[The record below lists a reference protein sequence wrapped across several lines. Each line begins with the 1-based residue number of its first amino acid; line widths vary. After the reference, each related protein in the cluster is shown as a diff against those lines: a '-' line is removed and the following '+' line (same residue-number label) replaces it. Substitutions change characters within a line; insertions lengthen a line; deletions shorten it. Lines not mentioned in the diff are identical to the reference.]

1 MILNER
7 VNNSRFKINFCEVFT
22 DLRTKF
28 NKSYGFLTIFIACA
42 MIILQRVLNSAVSVP
57 TYPVNPSR
65 FYLYSFLQATVI
77 IGTNL
82 IPLYM
87 GYHYKKIAQLR
98 VYHYLSRFSFV
109 YVLSALVANIFFY
122 LQANVLNLR
131 DYWLLFTPISQNY
144 LTYAVSCILLF
155 VSIPCI
161 VSFLVK
167 LPPTNIKK
175 FLLFSTLLLVGSS
188 TLFNKDPFALQDGKS
203 ILWICYLF
211 ILGYA
216 LKTWKWDEKIRF
228 KLPQAFIALMFL
240 VGTIIFMV
248 QISLIVRDNTDTA
261 NRFVH
266 PYSIFSMYYT
276 VMSFL
281 SFEQISERLKLKV
294 SGIFLATFLIVT
306 QIICNWSL
314 VNYRV
319 SVFMKREF
327 PNSGR
332 AWLLNIGQ
340 FFGYYFLAIL
350 LLSIVLFYLQ
360 KIRLIRRFIEY
371 LAFDSLDQLALTYH
385 KVKKW
390 IINHKSYFFVAFFFY
405 LFTFTQFFLLEQRE
419 TWKQSI
425 KVVLEILIHR
435 QAPMVLTV
443 LIIMG
448 FFFLLLLLSNR
459 FWYAFTA
466 TLIIN
471 LLLTVSSIIKM
482 QMREEPVFPSDLKML
497 TGLSELMSMVNPI
510 VFIGGGLVLVFLTF
524 TSTIMQRR
532 LQKRYSV
539 NVHWKRRI
547 IGILL
552 LSFCF
557 SGVFFINHKNSPSF
571 LLFNLFRVNKTFL
584 DQKSAVKE
592 NGPIIQF
599 LNNIDIEIM
608 EKPKGYSQETITQ
621 IMEKYNTRAE
631 EINHTRKEWLANQTI
646 ILNLSESFS
655 DPDRVP
661 NLTVP
666 NDPIPFVKSKLAEE
680 TSGLMLSVGY
690 GGGTANM
697 EWEGLTGLSISN
709 LSASLVTPYTQL
721 VERQEISPNITNL
734 FDENIVIHPF
744 TAALYRRKQVFEQFG
759 FDTFYHVDGP
769 QELTYT
775 DTIGSNP
782 YISDEAAYKETLRA
796 LRSNTQ
802 SSQFIQLSTMQ
813 NHMPYDDYYDEL
825 NYTAEGTA
833 VVSSRYREL
842 QTFMQGLHYTDEA
855 VKEFI
860 QEIDKIEKPI
870 TFVFYG
876 DHLPSLYSGNDSR
889 RYALEQRQT
898 DYFIYSNKYS
908 RDQANKLLKKV
919 VSPNNFAPM
928 ALEQANI
935 KVTPYYALLTDVA
948 NQLPALTVDPTQS
961 LSNRFNGEQVFV
973 TEEKQMIHLQ
983 DLHKDQQQIYTDYQL
998 IQYDLVAGE
1007 QYSAS
1012 WAVQNMQ
1019 EHQN

>member
-1 MILNER
+1 
-7 VNNSRFKINFCEVFT
+7 
-22 DLRTKF
+22 
-28 NKSYGFLTIFIACA
+28 
-42 MIILQRVLNSAVSVP
+42 MIILQRVLNSAITIPAYS
-57 TYPVNPSR
+57 VNPGR
-65 FYLYSFLQATVI
+65 FYLYSFLQATVV

-82 IPLYM
+82 IPLYL
-87 GYHYKKIAQLR
+87 GYHYKKIAQLK
-98 VYHYLSRFSFV
+98 VYHYLSRFSFI
-109 YVLSALVANIFFY
+109 YILSALVVNIFFY
-122 LQANVLNLR
+122 IQSNVLNLR

-144 LTYAVSCILLF
+144 FTYAVSCILLF
-155 VSIPCI
+155 ISIPYVI
-161 VSFLVK
+161 RFLEK
-167 LPPTNIKK
+167 LPSPTVKR
-175 FLLFSTLLLVGSS
+175 FLLFSTLLVIGSS
-188 TLFNKDPFALQDGKS
+188 TLFNKDPFALQNGNN
-203 ILWICYLF
+203 IIWIFYLF
-211 ILGYA
+211 LLGYW
-216 LKTWKWDEKIRF
+216 LKKWNWDDKIRF
-228 KLPQAFIALMFL
+228 KIPQAFIALLFL
-240 VGTIIFMV
+240 VGTILFMV
-248 QISLIVRDNTDTA
+248 QISLIVRGNADTA
-261 NRFVH
+261 TRFITPH
-266 PYSIFSMYYT
+266 SLFTMYYT

-281 SFEQISERLKLKV
+281 SFELMSEKLKLKT
-294 SGIFLATFLIVT
+294 SGTFLATLLIVT
-306 QIICNWSL
+306 QIICNWPLLS
-314 VNYRV
+314 YRV

-332 AWLLNIGQ
+332 AWLLNLGQ
-340 FFGYYFLAIL
+340 FFGYYLLAVSL
-350 LLSIVLFYLQ
+350 LCIVLFYLQ
-360 KIRLIRRFIEY
+360 KIRFVQRLIELF
-371 LAFDSLDQLALTYH
+371 AFDSLDGLAAKCH
-385 KVKKW
+385 GVKNW
-390 IINHKSYFFVAFFFY
+390 IVSHKSYFFVALFFY
-405 LFTFTQFFLLEQRE
+405 LFTFTQIFLLEQRE

-425 KVVLEILIHR
+425 KVALEIFTQR

-448 FFFLLLLLSNR
+448 FFFLLLLLANR

-471 LLLTVSSIIKM
+471 LLLTISTILKM
-482 QMREEPVFPSDLKML
+482 EMREEPVFPSDLKML
-497 TGLSELMSMVNPI
+497 AGLSELMSMVSPI
-510 VFIGGGLVLVFLTF
+510 VFIAGGLVLIFLTF
-524 TSTIMQRR
+524 TSVIMQRR
-532 LQKRYSV
+532 LQKKYSV

-557 SGVFFINHKNSPSF
+557 SGVFFINQRNSPSF
-571 LLFNLFRVNKTFL
+571 ILFNLFRVNKTFL
-584 DQKSAVKE
+584 DQKSAVKD

-599 LNNIDIEIM
+599 LNNIDIKIM
-608 EKPKGYSQETITQ
+608 EKPEGYSEEAINE
-621 IMEKYNTRAE
+621 IMERYNRRAK
-631 EINHTRKEWLANQTI
+631 EINHTRNEWLDNQTI

-661 NLTVP
+661 NLTVH

-721 VERQEISPNITNL
+721 VERQDISPNITNL
-734 FDENIVIHPF
+734 FDEKIAIHPF
-744 TAALYRRKQVFEQFG
+744 TAALYRRRQVFDKFG
-759 FDTFYHVDGP
+759 FDQFYYVDGP
-769 QELTYT
+769 DELAYT
-775 DTIGSNP
+775 DTIGRNP
-782 YISDEAAYKETLRA
+782 YISDEAAYKDTLRV
-796 LRSNTQ
+796 LNSNLE
-802 SSQFIQLSTMQ
+802 SSQFIQLTTMQ

-833 VVSSRYREL
+833 VIASRSSEL

-889 RYALEQRQT
+889 RYGLEQRQT

-908 RDQANKLLKKV
+908 REQSNQLFKEV

-948 NQLPALTVDPTQS
+948 NQLPALTIDPTQS
-961 LSNRFNGEQVFV
+961 VSNRFNGEQIFV
-973 TEEKQMIHLQ
+973 TEEKQMIYLQ
-983 DLHKDQQQIYTDYQL
+983 DLHKEQQQLFTDYQL
-998 IQYDLVAGE
+998 IQYDLVAGK

-1012 WAVQNMQ
+1012 WAEQGIQ
-1019 EHQN
+1019 DYQK

>member
-1 MILNER
+1 MR
-7 VNNSRFKINFCEVFT
+7 KKYRK
-22 DLRTKF
+22 D
-28 NKSYGFLTIFIACA
+28 YGSLTIFIACA
-42 MIILQRVLNSAVSVP
+42 MIILQRVLNSAITIPAYSI
-57 TYPVNPSR
+57 NPGR
-65 FYLYSFLQATVI
+65 FYLYSFLQATVV

-82 IPLYM
+82 IPLYL
-87 GYHYKKIAQLR
+87 GYHYKKIAQLK
-98 VYHYLSRFSFV
+98 VYHYLSRFSFI
-109 YVLSALVANIFFY
+109 YILSALVANIFFY
-122 LQANVLNLR
+122 VQSNVLNLR

-155 VSIPCI
+155 ISIPYVI
-161 VSFLVK
+161 RFLEK
-167 LPPTNIKK
+167 QPSPTIKR

-188 TLFNKDPFALQDGKS
+188 TLFNKDPFALQNGNN
-203 ILWICYLF
+203 IIWIFYLF
-211 ILGYA
+211 LFGYG
-216 LKTWKWDEKIRF
+216 LKKWKWDEKIRF
-228 KLPQAFIALMFL
+228 KIPQAFIALLFL
-240 VGTIIFMV
+240 VGTILFMV
-248 QISLIVRDNTDTA
+248 QISLIVRGNADTA
-261 NRFVH
+261 TRFITPH
-266 PYSIFSMYYT
+266 SLFTMYYT
-276 VMSFL
+276 VTSFL
-281 SFEQISERLKLKV
+281 SFELISEKLKLKA
-294 SGIFLATFLIVT
+294 SGTFLATLLIVT
-306 QIICNWSL
+306 QIVCNWSL
-314 VNYRV
+314 VTYRV

-332 AWLLNIGQ
+332 AWLLNLGQ
-340 FFGYYFLAIL
+340 FFGYYLLAVSL
-350 LLSIVLFYLQ
+350 LCIVLFYLQ
-360 KIRLIRRFIEY
+360 KIRFVQRLIEFF
-371 LAFDSLDQLALTYH
+371 AFDSLDELAAKCH
-385 KVKKW
+385 GVKNW
-390 IINHKSYFFVAFFFY
+390 IVSHKSYFFVALFFY
-405 LFTFTQFFLLEQRE
+405 LFTFTQIFLLEQRE

-425 KVVLEILIHR
+425 KIALEIFTQR

-448 FFFLLLLLSNR
+448 FFFLLLLLANR

-471 LLLTVSSIIKM
+471 LLLTISTILKM
-482 QMREEPVFPSDLKML
+482 EMREEPVFPSDLKML
-497 TGLSELMSMVNPI
+497 AGLSELMSMVSPI
-510 VFIGGGLVLVFLTF
+510 VFIAGGLVLIFLTF
-524 TSTIMQRR
+524 TSVIMQRR
-532 LQKRYSV
+532 LQKKYSV

-557 SGVFFINHKNSPSF
+557 SGVFFINQKNSPSF
-571 LLFNLFRVNKTFL
+571 ILFNLFRVNKTFL
-584 DQKSAVKE
+584 DQKSAVKD

-599 LNNIDIEIM
+599 LNNIDIQIM
-608 EKPKGYSQETITQ
+608 EKPEGYSEEAINE
-621 IMEKYNTRAE
+621 IMERYNTRAQ
-631 EINHTRKEWLANQTI
+631 EINHTRNEWLANQTI

-661 NLTVP
+661 NLTVH

-721 VERQEISPNITNL
+721 VERQDISPNITNL
-734 FDENIVIHPF
+734 FDEKIAIHPF
-744 TAALYRRKQVFEQFG
+744 TAALYRRRQVFDKFG
-759 FDTFYHVDGP
+759 FDQFYYVDGP
-769 QELTYT
+769 DELAYT
-775 DTIGSNP
+775 DTIGRNP
-782 YISDEAAYKETLRA
+782 YISDESAYKDTLRV
-796 LRSNTQ
+796 LKSNLE
-802 SSQFIQLSTMQ
+802 SSQFIQLTTMQ

-833 VVSSRYREL
+833 VIASRYSEL

-889 RYALEQRQT
+889 RYGLEQRQT

-908 RDQANKLLKKV
+908 REQSNQLFKEV

-948 NQLPALTVDPTQS
+948 NQLPALTIDPTQS
-961 LSNRFNGEQVFV
+961 VSNRFNGEQIFV
-973 TEEKQMIHLQ
+973 TEEKQMIYLQ
-983 DLHKDQQQIYTDYQL
+983 DLHKEQQQLFTDYQL
-998 IQYDLVAGE
+998 IQYDLVAGK

-1012 WAVQNMQ
+1012 WAEQGIQ
-1019 EHQN
+1019 DYQK